1 MATENDEH
9 KEQSKTSHIQDHL
22 NQLLSEGQP
31 QTSDEDDLSQYD
43 GSSVHTDD
51 DQPSSFRAR
60 VTKGLRS
67 LLTDEENESM
77 HLLTPAEL
85 KEMDDSIVSKGRWRL
100 PEISEM
106 EKEGV
111 GVIVGLVVLAG
122 VLGFLA
128 SPWGTVSTYQVKGN
142 QEIGTKK
149 LLDELGLDK
158 GQSPLLLL
166 TEAPALAQK
175 AHDFDPQIQDLKL
188 KMKSPTVME
197 VKVTE
202 IPSVGYVKDGKKYV
216 PILADGTQ
224 LTDEAKEWPS
234 ENFPIY
240 SGFKDNEQF
249 DSVLR
254 SFGTLSLALRQAV
267 SEIIWSPTSENS
279 SRLVF
284 IMNDGNQVFANA
296 ENFETKFKYYPGMAT
311 QLKKNGVIDLQVGA
325 YAKPY

>member
-1 MATENDEH
+1 MTTEHDEN
-9 KEQSKTSHIQDHL
+9 KEQNKTSHIQDHL

-31 QTSDEDDLSQYD
+31 LSGGEDDLSKD
-43 GSSVHTDD
+43 GGSSG
-51 DQPSSFRAR
+51 FRAR
-60 VTKGLRS
+60 VTNGLRS
-67 LLTDEENESM
+67 LLTDEENEGM

-85 KEMDDSIVSKGRWRL
+85 KEMDDSILSKGRWHL
-100 PEISEM
+100 PNLSEM
-106 EKEGV
+106 ERQGLGV
-111 GVIVGLVVLAG
+111 VIGLAVLAG
-122 VLGFLA
+122 VLGFLV
-128 SPWGTVSTYQVKGN
+128 SPSGTVSTYQVKGN
-142 QEIGTKK
+142 QEISTET
-149 LLDELGLDK
+149 LLNELGLDK

-166 TEAPALAQK
+166 TEASALAKK
-175 AHDFDPQIQDLKL
+175 AHDFDAQIQDVKL
-188 KMKSPTVME
+188 KMKSPTIME

-202 IPSVGYVKDGKKYV
+202 IPSVGYVMDGKKYV
-216 PILADGTQ
+216 PILADGTR
-224 LTDEAKEWPS
+224 LDDEAKEWPS

-240 SGFKDNEQF
+240 TGFKDDKQF
-249 DSVLR
+249 DAVLR

-267 SEIIWSPTSENS
+267 SEIILSPTSENS